1 MKDKNPMSFPADTM
15 FLKKKCSNFSWQ
27 TLSTLGIESSSIYLL
42 KVIYSMS
49 PWNIMFSDKN
59 VSRPQ
64 NLYVN
69 SGLAL
74 IFKLF

>member
-1 MKDKNPMSFPADTM
+1 
-15 FLKKKCSNFSWQ
+15 
-27 TLSTLGIESSSIYLL
+27 
-42 KVIYSMS
+42 MS
-49 PWNIMFSDKN
+49 PCNIMFSDEN
-59 VSRPQ
+59 VKHPQ